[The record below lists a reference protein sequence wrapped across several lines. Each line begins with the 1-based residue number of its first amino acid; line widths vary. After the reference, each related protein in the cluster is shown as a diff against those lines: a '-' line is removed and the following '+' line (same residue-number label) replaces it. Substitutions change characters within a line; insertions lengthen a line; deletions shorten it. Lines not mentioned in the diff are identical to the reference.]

1 MIMINIFDTTSIKN
15 KQTRLAFSIFWI
27 MVSSILQTFVI
38 QSFMDP
44 ANLLSSGFT
53 GLAILI
59 NKLTS
64 LAGFPISV
72 SLGILCLNIPAALL
86 CSRHISKRF
95 TLLSCIQFALTSFLL
110 DVCHFQ
116 PIFNDLFLNVMFGG
130 FLYGFVSV
138 IALRTEGSTGGTDFI
153 AMYISDKRNKS
164 IWNQVFLFNVCIIV
178 IFGSFFGWEYAG
190 YSIVFQF
197 ISTRTISTFYHR
209 YAQIMV
215 EVTTARPE
223 AVSQAFKKNF
233 RHGMSIVNGQGGYSG
248 KPFSLCKSIVSSYE
262 EKPVIDCLKH
272 VDPEAIVYTYKI
284 DNFYGRF
291 YQKPIE

>member
-1 MIMINIFDTTSIKN
+1 MIMINIFDTTTIKN

-27 MVSSILQTFVI
+27 GVSSLLQTFTI

-44 ANLLSSGFT
+44 SNLLSSGFT

-59 NKLTS
+59 NKITTLF
-64 LAGFPISV
+64 GVPFSV

-86 CSRHISKRF
+86 CCKHISKRF
-95 TLLSCIQFALTSFLL
+95 TLLSCIQFSLTSVLL

-116 PIFNDLFLNVMFGG
+116 PIFDDLFLNVIFGG
-130 FLYGFVSV
+130 FLYGLVVV

-153 AMYISDKRNKS
+153 ALYISDKLHKS
-164 IWNQVFLFNVCIIV
+164 IWDQVFIFNVCIIV
-178 IFGSFFGWEYAG
+178 IFGFFFGWEYAG

-197 ISTRTISTFYHR
+197 ISTKTISYFYHR

-215 EVTTARPE
+215 EVTTSKPK
-223 AVSQAFKKNF
+223 AVSEAFKTNF

-248 KPFSLCKSIVSSYE
+248 KPFSLCKTIVSSYE
-262 EKPVIDCLKH
+262 EKPIIDCLH
-272 VDPEAIVYTYKI
+272 QVDPDAIVYTHKI